1 MWPFSVFRPSDGS
14 NSPSKRPATPIATST
29 FSASITSVFFV
40 AWSSMVTFAPPATS
54 RTSAPD
60 AVFSTAF
67 VMQPSLNSIPCFWK
81 ILSASFEMSSSST
94 GMMRSS
100 ISTTVTLVPNAL

>member
-29 FSASITSVFFV
+29 FSASITELCLV
-40 AWSSMVTFAPPATS
+40 AWSSMVTFAPF
-54 RTSAPD
+54 
-60 AVFSTAF
+60 AVFSTAL
-67 VMQPSLNSIPCFWK
+67 VMQPSLNSMPCFWK
-81 ILSASFEMSSSST
+81 IFSASLEMSSSST
-94 GMMRSS
+94 GMIRSS